1 MTWKQYL
8 VDKSIFIVSQL
19 LLYCGV
25 ILLLT
30 IWSLPPIFAFLIAL
44 LCFSPLSMYFVYD
57 YWRTAK
63 FYRETT
69 QILVQLDQAYL
80 LPVIMKQPHFLTG
93 KISYEWLKMSNRA
106 MHEQVKLRE
115 QENNAYQEYVTTWV
129 HEVKT
134 PLAAANLLA
143 QHVPDD
149 TRLEMKQQLQAVEH
163 YVEQALYYVKS
174 TQANQDY
181 HVRNFMIEP
190 VIRQAIQTQ
199 SFALRAKN
207 LQIVLKEKQTPVT
220 SDPKW
225 VQFILQQIIQN
236 ACQYSEQANQIIIRV
251 KQEQAGV
258 SVEII
263 DHGCGIAEH
272 ELQHICKK
280 GYTGSNGREFAPST
294 GIGLYL
300 CQRLVDKLHLQ
311 LTITSDQQNGTT
323 VGLWFPNG
331 GHHTLN

>member
-1 MTWKQYL
+1 MTWKEYL
-8 VDKSIFIVSQL
+8 VDKSIFLVSQF
-19 LLYCGV
+19 LLYCGI
-25 ILLLT
+25 ILVLT
-30 IWSLPPIFAFLIAL
+30 IWRIPPIGAFVVAVLWFLPLI
-44 LCFSPLSMYFVYD
+44 MYFGYD

-69 QILVQLDQAYL
+69 QTLAHLERAYL
-80 LPVIMKQPHFLTG
+80 LPAVIKQPHFLIG
-93 KISYEWLKMSNRA
+93 KISYEWLKISNRS

-115 QENNAYQEYVTTWV
+115 QENNTYQEYVATWV

-143 QHVPDD
+143 QHVPQAN
-149 TRLEMKQQLQAVEH
+149 RLEMKQQLQAVEH

-181 HVRNFMIEP
+181 HVRNFLVEP

-199 SFALRAKN
+199 AFALRAKN
-207 LQIVLKEKQTPVT
+207 LQVVLDETQTSVT

-225 VQFILQQIIQN
+225 IKFILQQIIQN
-236 ACQYSEQANQIIIRV
+236 ACQYSDQAKQIIIDV

-258 SVEII
+258 CVEVI
-263 DHGCGIAEH
+263 DYGCGIAEH

-300 CQRLVDKLHLQ
+300 CQRLAAKLHLQ
-311 LTITSDQQNGTT
+311 LTITSRPGIGTT
-323 VGLWFPNG
+323 VGLWFPQSS
-331 GHHTLN
+331 HHAID